1 MNYKHEDSQ
10 EYQYL
15 VKRVLHGD
23 TNAFS
28 TIIKNTEGL
37 VTQIVYKMIPNSE
50 DRKDIAQ
57 EVYLK
62 AFQNLKS
69 FRFQS
74 KISTWIAQITY
85 NTCLNFLDKKKLVF
99 PNPVSD
105 INQSHDETLEI

>member
-28 TIIKNTEGL
+28 TIKNTEGL

-62 AFQNLKS
+62 TFQNLKS

-85 NTCLNFLDKKKLVF
+85 NTCLNFLDKKNLYF
-99 PNPVSD
+99 PTLSQIL
-105 INQSHDETLEI
+105 INLMMKHLKY